1 MYILQESLF
10 SFEELQKLEFK
21 DRLPIFFSALDL
33 RPYAKELRSHSPR
46 GADGHCRQ
54 GILRALLAAPLENM
68 DTFSGLHRR
77 LDMDLRFRYQCGLRL
92 DRKAPSIATLSRVF
106 TELTNKGLAKRLF
119 EDLVTRCKQEGII
132 DGSHVAMDSAAIHA
146 YEKKQP
152 KRKSELTGN
161 ANWGAKFDSF
171 GNKVKWFG
179 YKLHL
184 AVDTA
189 SELPLALSV
198 TPAHVNDG
206 DLAPALMEQVAADAK
221 VKFFVFDAGYDQ
233 LKNYEAARKLKAQ
246 AIIPMNLRNEKEP
259 PAGITSNGTPC
270 CSMGFAMTYWGVDGD
285 HLKFRCPHA
294 TGKVDCP
301 LGMAACSSSNYGMVL
316 KVDTKSD
323 LRRYSSPHRNTK
335 RWQELYKER
344 TSVERCNSRM
354 KTYLTADAMHV
365 WGIEKVITHQYLN
378 AIVLLASALAMAQKY
393 RKVAA

>member
-10 SFEELQKLEFK
+10 SFEELQKLESK
-21 DRLPIFFSALDL
+21 ERLPIFFSALDL
-33 RPYAKELRSHSPR
+33 RPYAKELRSPSPR

-54 GILRALLAAPLENM
+54 GILRALLAAPLENI

-77 LDMDLRFRYQCGLRL
+77 LDVDLRFRYQCGLRL
-92 DRKAPSIATLSRVF
+92 DREAPSIATLSRVF
-106 TELTNKGLAKRLF
+106 TGLTNKGLAKRLF
-119 EDLVTRCKQEGII
+119 EDLVTRCRQEGII
-132 DGSHVAMDSAAIHA
+132 DGSHVAIDSAAIHA

-171 GNKVKWFG
+171 SNKVKWFG

-189 SELPLALSV
+189 SELPMALSI

-206 DLAPALMEQVAADAK
+206 DMAPALMAQVAK
-221 VKFFVFDAGYDQ
+221 CTNVKFFMLDAGYDQ
-233 LKNYEAARKLKAQ
+233 LKNYEAARNVKAQ
-246 AIIPMNLRNEKEP
+246 AIIPMNLRNEQEP
-259 PAGITSNGTPC
+259 PAGMTSSGTPC
-270 CSMGFAMTYWGVDGD
+270 CSMGFAMTYWGADGN

-301 LGMAACSSSNYGMVL
+301 LGMAACSSSNYGMVV
-316 KVDTKSD
+316 KVDTQSD
-323 LRRYSSPHRNTK
+323 LRRYSSPLRDTK
-335 RWQELYKER
+335 RWKELYNER

-354 KTYLTADAMHV
+354 KAYLTADDIHV
-365 WGIEKVITHQYLN
+365 WGIQKVTTHQYLN
-378 AIVLLASALAMAQKY
+378 AIVLLASALAMATHPQES
-393 RKVAA
+393 AA

>member
-1 MYILQESLF
+1 LYILQESLF
-10 SFEELQKLEFK
+10 SFNELQKLESK
-21 DRLPIFFSALDL
+21 ERLPIFFSALDL
-33 RPYAKELRSHSPR
+33 RPYAKELRSQSPR

-54 GILRALLAAPLENM
+54 GILRALLAAPLENI
-68 DTFSGLHRR
+68 DTFTGLYRR

-92 DRKAPSIATLSRVF
+92 DREAPSVATLSRVF
-106 TELTNKGLAKRLF
+106 AELTNKGLAKRLF
-119 EDLVTRCKQEGII
+119 EDLVLRCKQEGII
-132 DGSHVAMDSAAIHA
+132 NGSHVAIDSAAIHA

-184 AVDTA
+184 AVDTT
-189 SELPLALSV
+189 SELPMALSI

-206 DLAPALMEQVAADAK
+206 DMAPTLMEQVAVGTK
-221 VKFFVFDAGYDQ
+221 VNFFMLDAGYDQ
-233 LKNYEAARKLKAQ
+233 LKNYEAARNVKAQ

-259 PAGITSNGTPC
+259 PAGMTSSGTPC
-270 CSMGFAMTYWGVDGD
+270 CSMGFAMNYWGADGD
-285 HLKFRCPHA
+285 YLKFRCPHA

-301 LGMAACSSSNYGMVL
+301 LGMAACSSSNYGMVV
-316 KVDTKSD
+316 KVDTNSD
-323 LRRYSSPHRNTK
+323 LRRYSSPHRDTK
-335 RWQELYKER
+335 RWKELYNER

-365 WGIEKVITHQYLN
+365 WGIRKVTTHQYLN
-378 AIVLLASALAMAQKY
+378 AIVLLASALAMTRQSSKI
-393 RKVAA
+393 AA

>member
-46 GADGHCRQ
+46 GAEGHCRQ